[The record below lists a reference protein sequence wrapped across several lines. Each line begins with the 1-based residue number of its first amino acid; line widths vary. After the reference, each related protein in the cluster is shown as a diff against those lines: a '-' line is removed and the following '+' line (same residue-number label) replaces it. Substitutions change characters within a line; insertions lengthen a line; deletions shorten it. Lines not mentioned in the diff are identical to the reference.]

1 MAQLL
6 SLEEKIP
13 MDISISM
20 SQEEHKILLDRLES
34 EKQLAF
40 KDSPPDAPLL
50 TSIVSQLMAIDN
62 KYKPYFKAFATQLK
76 QDLFVN
82 SISIKGLQLEPFN
95 EDTPP
100 IVETHEKEESRITEV
115 QVEFTELF
123 KKLTEN
129 RPDHFEILKGYFIIK
144 LENNPLE
151 SYKLMVLFDST
162 FFIQPI
168 RKKIAAIIPDA
179 IFKKIDD
186 FEKEVE
192 TGFNQEGNILC
203 LILLHPRTND
213 GESIDKLKNTLGT
226 IIDSYKYF
234 ESFSLKNQNSYI
246 GNYYESSISKED
258 FFEEISYINGTLL
271 SNGGI
276 NNEEEK
282 IIKKLCSSFRTP
294 LIIYRT
300 LSGGNSGS
308 KVIEVRP
315 KKELGPEHEKR
326 YIIKYSSK
334 TTERKIYKE
343 FEYFGK
349 YIEGYKG
356 FNEYECKYDK
366 TLIYE
371 GLRYSY
377 AISDTEANSYSY
389 NQILEK
395 KDNEFHPDKLEIID
409 ELFSIQLF
417 QTWRDSIDKFDSSC
431 KVLYEPYIDI
441 PKIIEQIAKIL
452 NKSDEQVKSDELLF
466 NFNKIWEK
474 QFTFHQKICHGDL
487 HTENFFKDR
496 NGIYLIDFGYTG
508 LRHALIDH
516 SSLECSIKF
525 KHCPF
530 YLEIEEL
537 REIESELLLDS
548 SFQLSTRFSKTSR
561 PDLLEYLEIVKRL
574 RNNSI
579 TFFSDSNSTTEYLL
593 SLFIMTFRQIR
604 YKDMNQLYAYHSAL
618 ILSRR
623 LIQLLNLDT
632 I

>member
-1 MAQLL
+1 MNQD
-6 SLEEKIP
+6 ER
-13 MDISISM
+13 
-20 SQEEHKILLDRLES
+20 KILLEKLEK
-34 EKQLAF
+34 EKQSAF
-40 KDSPPDAPLL
+40 KDGSPDAPAL

-62 KYKPYFKAFATQLK
+62 KEKPFFKDFATKLK
-76 QDLFVN
+76 QDLFAN
-82 SISIKGLQLEPFN
+82 SISIKGLQLELFSEGIEP
-95 EDTPP
+95 T
-100 IVETHEKEESRITEV
+100 VENYEKEESRITEV
-115 QVEFTELF
+115 QIEFTELF

-168 RKKIAAIIPDA
+168 RKKITGIIPDA
-179 IFKKIDD
+179 IFKKIED

-192 TGFNQEGNILC
+192 SGFNQEGNLLC

-213 GESIDKLKNTLGT
+213 GESISKLISTLST
-226 IIDSYKYF
+226 IIDAYKYF
-234 ESFSLKNQNSYI
+234 ESFSLKNHNNFI

-294 LIIYRT
+294 LIIYKT

-308 KVIEVRP
+308 KVIKVRP

-326 YIIKYSSK
+326 YIIKYSTK
-334 TTERKIYKE
+334 TAERKIAKE

-377 AISDTEANSYSY
+377 AISDSEANSYSY
-389 NQILEK
+389 NHILDK
-395 KDNEFHPDKLEIID
+395 KDNEFHSDKIAIIE

-417 QTWRDSIDKFDSSC
+417 QTWSDSLEKIESTSKI
-431 KVLYEPYIDI
+431 LYEPYVDVN
-441 PKIIEQIAKIL
+441 KIVEQIAKIL
-452 NKSDEQVKSDELLF
+452 NKTEEQVNADELVI
-466 NFNKIWEK
+466 NFRKIWEK
-474 QFTFHQKICHGDL
+474 QFGFQQKICHGDL
-487 HTENFFKDR
+487 HTENFFKDK

-508 LRHALIDH
+508 IRHAIIDH
-516 SSLECSIKF
+516 TSLECSIKF
-525 KHCPF
+525 KHFPF
-530 YLEIEEL
+530 YLDIEEL
-537 REIESELLLDS
+537 RNIESELLLDT
-548 SFQLSTRFSKTSR
+548 SFQLSTSFKKTAR
-561 PDLLEYLEIVKRL
+561 PDLIEYLEIVKKI

-579 TFFSDSNSTTEYLL
+579 HLFSDSNSIIEYLL

-632 I
+632 L

>member
-1 MAQLL
+1 MNQKERQIL
-6 SLEEKIP
+6 LEE
-13 MDISISM
+13 
-20 SQEEHKILLDRLES
+20 LLE

-40 KDSPPDAPLL
+40 ADKSPNAPIL
-50 TSIVSQLMAIDN
+50 TSIVSQLMSLENAD
-62 KYKPYFKAFATQLK
+62 KPYFKEFATNLK
-76 QDLFVN
+76 QELFAN
-82 SISIKGLQLEPFN
+82 SVSIKGFHLESFN
-95 EDTPP
+95 ELIDPD
-100 IVETHEKEESRITEV
+100 VENSEEEKSIISKV
-115 QVEFTELF
+115 QIEFLELF

-129 RPDHFEILKGYFIIK
+129 RPDHFEILKCYFIVR

-168 RKKIAAIIPDA
+168 RKKITGIIPNA
-179 IFKKIDD
+179 IFKKIED
-186 FEKEVE
+186 FEKELE
-192 TGFNQEGNILC
+192 TDFIQEGNLLC
-203 LILLHPRTND
+203 LILLNPRTND
-213 GESIDKLKNTLGT
+213 GDAIQKLKKTLST
-226 IIDSYKYF
+226 ILDSYKYF
-234 ESFSLKNQNSYI
+234 ESFSLKNHNNI
-246 GNYYESSISKED
+246 VGNYYESSISKED

-282 IIKKLCSSFRTP
+282 IIKKLCRSFRTP
-294 LIIYRT
+294 LIIYKT

-326 YIIKYSSK
+326 YIIKYSTK
-334 TTERKIYKE
+334 TIERKIANE

-389 NQILEK
+389 NHILDK
-395 KDNEFHPDKLEIID
+395 KDNEFHSKKIEIIE

-417 QTWRDSIDKFDSSC
+417 QTWHDSIEKINTTC
-431 KVLYEPYIDI
+431 KILYEPYIEI
-441 PKIIEQIAKIL
+441 NKIVEQIAKIL
-452 NKSDEQVKSDELLF
+452 NKTEEQVSSDELVI
-466 NFNKIWEK
+466 NFNKIWNK
-474 QFTFHQKICHGDL
+474 SFQFQQKICHGDL
-487 HTENFFKDR
+487 HTENFFKDK

-508 LRHALIDH
+508 IRHAMIDYT
-516 SSLECSIKF
+516 SLECSIKF
-525 KHCPF
+525 KHFPF
-530 YLEIEEL
+530 YLDMEEL
-537 REIESELLLDS
+537 QNLESELLLES
-548 SFQLSTRFSKTSR
+548 SFQLSTRFTKTLR
-561 PDLLEYLEIVKRL
+561 PDLIEKLDIIKKI

-579 TFFSDSNSTTEYLL
+579 PLFCDNNSITEYLL

-604 YKDMNQLYAYHSAL
+604 YKDMNQLYAYNSAL

-623 LIQLLNLDT
+623 LIQLLN

>member
-1 MAQLL
+1 
-6 SLEEKIP
+6 
-13 MDISISM
+13 M
-20 SQEEHKILLDRLES
+20 SQDELKILLENLEK

-40 KDSPPDAPLL
+40 NELPPNAPLL
-50 TSIVSQLMAIDN
+50 TSLVSKLMAIDN
-62 KYKPYFKAFATQLK
+62 TLKPYFKDFALSLK
-76 QDLFVN
+76 RDLFTN

-95 EDTPP
+95 ETIESP
-100 IVETHEKEESRITEV
+100 IEKYEEEESRISEV
-115 QVEFTELF
+115 QIEFTELF

-168 RKKIAAIIPDA
+168 RKKISGIIPSA
-179 IFKKIDD
+179 IFKKIED

-192 TGFNQEGNILC
+192 SGFNQEGNLLC
-203 LILLHPRTND
+203 LILLQPRTND
-213 GESIDKLKNTLGT
+213 DESIDKLKSTLST
-226 IIDSYKYF
+226 ILDAFKYF
-234 ESFSLKNQNSYI
+234 ESFSLKNHNNFI
-246 GNYYESSISKED
+246 GNYFESSISKED
-258 FFEEISYINGTLL
+258 FFEEISYLNGTLL

-294 LIIYRT
+294 LIIYKT

-326 YIIKYSSK
+326 YIIKYSTK
-334 TTERKIYKE
+334 TAERKIAKE

-349 YIEGYKG
+349 FIEGYKG

-389 NQILEK
+389 NQILDK
-395 KDNEFHPDKLEIID
+395 KDNEFHSEIIEIIE

-417 QTWRDSIDKFDSSC
+417 QTWRDSMEKVGTTC
-431 KVLYEPYIDI
+431 KLLYGPYIEAS
-441 PKIIEQIAKIL
+441 KIIEQIAKIL
-452 NKSDEQVKSDELLF
+452 NKTEKQVSSEELVI
-466 NFNKIWEK
+466 NFYKIWEK
-474 QFTFHQKICHGDL
+474 QFQFQQKICHGDL
-487 HTENFFKDR
+487 HTENFFKDK

-508 LRHALIDH
+508 IRHAIIDH
-516 SSLECSIKF
+516 TSLECSIKF
-525 KHCPF
+525 KHFPF
-530 YLEIEEL
+530 YLDLEEL
-537 REIESELLLDS
+537 RNIESELLLDN
-548 SFQLSTRFSKTSR
+548 SFQLSTRFTKTQR
-561 PDLLEYLEIVKRL
+561 PDLLKHLEIIKKIRNNAIPL
-574 RNNSI
+574 FSENNSI
-579 TFFSDSNSTTEYLL
+579 TEYLL

-604 YKDMNQLYAYHSAL
+604 YKDMNQLYAYNSAL

-623 LIQLLNLDT
+623 LIQLMNIDNS
-632 I
+632 